1 MQTKLHSIVTAGL
14 KHGKGCQLS
23 KLSATFV
30 RGGTPSEQRDA
41 SPGQERLYVGRPA
54 QWTPPE
60 YQLQCG
66 GRAPPSGPPADS
78 PAPDDWGG
86 WLQEIASSGLA
97 EWHQRRT
104 WQNEKPKRTDRAKW
118 KSAEKVGRTEREEQ
132 TKGGKGQAEEC

>member
-1 MQTKLHSIVTAGL
+1 MPQDAALSIPTIAVATTAPIIKCCERPRAGR
-14 KHGKGCQLS
+14 
-23 KLSATFV
+23 AA
-30 RGGTPSEQRDA
+30 R
-41 SPGQERLYVGRPA
+41 ERLYVGRPA